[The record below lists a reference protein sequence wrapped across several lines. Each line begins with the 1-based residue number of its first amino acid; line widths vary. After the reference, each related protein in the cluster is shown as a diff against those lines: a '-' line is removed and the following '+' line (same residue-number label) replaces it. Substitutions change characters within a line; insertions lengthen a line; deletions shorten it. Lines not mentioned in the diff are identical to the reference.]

1 MGVSVK
7 SKPLLKRS
15 AILAVSLIV
24 LMSLFG
30 NSRSYAYKETA
41 VPESVKFSPRLRA
54 LFEKTKILCFGRYAI
69 EVPQEAQLI
78 SGSAV
83 LDDGIEVVSGGLEK
97 AKRRAD
103 EQIGQLKREHDSAEI
118 TYVGPGPIEDSWQV
132 RYFESKYAKE
142 DNALFFDTYISKGEI
157 TFVLGDSVSQGE
169 TESIVIARQL
179 ARAQSLRLRAAEEVP
194 AEPGFCIEHGFMP
207 GDRYGDSEQI
217 NAGIYLPSLPD
228 VAFSVSSNQNA
239 YADYDKAEFDQK
251 RDELSL
257 LASIE
262 AAQKTQGA
270 LYPKRDVLREG
281 KRNVQHWKGE
291 ESLIRRP
298 DGTHDFEWAFV
309 GTPKDVANPSEF
321 HAAMFTKV
329 EANMVGVAKK
339 ASVSDDEAVALW
351 DKLLSGLKFRVQ
363 VPGAPE
369 GSYYMPPGK
378 TDTATAG
385 RRRSN
390 HDAVIKRLK
399 KASQFIEDIK
409 TTFHRTSCYG
419 SFVRQRNA
427 LAMARSFSR

>member
-1 MGVSVK
+1 MN
-7 SKPLLKRS
+7 SKPLLKRG
-15 AILAVSLIV
+15 AILAAALIV
-24 LMSLFG
+24 LVSLFG
-30 NSRSYAYKETA
+30 NSHSYTYKETA
-41 VPESVKFSPRLRA
+41 VPDPVKLSPRLQT

-83 LDDGIEVVSGGLEK
+83 FDDGIEVVSGGLEK
-97 AKRRAD
+97 AKRLAD
-103 EQIGQLKREHDSAEI
+103 EQIRKLKWEHNTAEI
-118 TYVGPGPIEDSWQV
+118 TYVGPGPIDNSWQV
-132 RYFESKYAKE
+132 RYFEDKYKKE
-142 DNALFFDTYISKGEI
+142 RNALFFDTYISKGEI
-157 TFVLGDSVSQGE
+157 TFVLGDTVSQGE
-169 TESIVIARQL
+169 NESIVIERQL
-179 ARAQSLRLRAAEEVP
+179 ARAKSLRLRAAEEVP

-228 VAFSVSSNQNA
+228 VTFSVSSNKDA
-239 YADYDKAEFDQK
+239 YADYKTDEFEQMK
-251 RDELSL
+251 RDELPL
-257 LASIE
+257 LARIK
-262 AAQKTQGA
+262 AAQKTQGT

-329 EANMVGVAKK
+329 ADNMVGAAKK

-351 DKLLSGLKFRVQ
+351 DKLLSGLKFRVK

-369 GSYYMPPGK
+369 GSYFIPPGK
-378 TDTATAG
+378 SDTAA
-385 RRRSN
+385 
-390 HDAVIKRLK
+390 
-399 KASQFIEDIK
+399 ASQ
-409 TTFHRTSCYG
+409 
-419 SFVRQRNA
+419 
-427 LAMARSFSR
+427 